1 MTISLPPF
9 EGMTPSAVKLTLTG
23 TIADES
29 LQPDRPM
36 SLGQSVVLVVV
47 GDVVDVAHGE
57 DKEGAISR
65 VHKVKASEAYLVSPR
80 DVDALLSRCHQAQS
94 DEIED

>member
-65 VHKVKASEAYLVSPR
+65 VHKVKASEAYLVSAE
-80 DVDALLSRCHQAQS
+80 DVEMLLEEYRQTRS
-94 DEIED
+94 DTPEK

>member
-1 MTISLPPF
+1 MTISLPSF
-9 EGMTPSAVKLTLTG
+9 EGKMPSAVKLTLTG
-23 TIADES
+23 TISDES
-29 LQPDRPM
+29 LQPDKPM
-36 SLGQSVVLVVV
+36 ALEQNVVLVVV
-47 GDVVDVAHGE
+47 GDVIDVAHGE
-57 DKEGAISR
+57 DKEGEISR